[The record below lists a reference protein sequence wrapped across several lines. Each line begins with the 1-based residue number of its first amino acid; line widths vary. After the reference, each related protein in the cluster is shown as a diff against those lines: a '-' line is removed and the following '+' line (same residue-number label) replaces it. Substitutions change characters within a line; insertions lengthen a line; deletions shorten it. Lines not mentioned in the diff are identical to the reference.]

1 MTPYRRVLQEKRR
14 LVWPIA
20 IVLIL
25 NLAMFAL
32 IVYPLS
38 QKVAAGEQDA
48 HAAAMALGAARRDHA
63 NARQTVAGKQ
73 QADAELSKFYETV
86 LPPDLSGAR
95 RVTFLRIDQLAQ
107 QSNLKLETQT
117 SAPSEVRDSDLGKL
131 TYTAV
136 LTGEYRDIRRF
147 IHQLETAPEFLVI
160 ERVELTQNESESAR
174 GLTVAVQVATYFR
187 TGGDGN

>member
-14 LVWPIA
+14 LVWPIVV
-20 IVLIL
+20 VLIL

-38 QKVAAGEQDA
+38 KKVAAGEQDA
-48 HAAAMALGAARRDHA
+48 HTAAMALAAARRDHA

-73 QADAELSKFYETV
+73 QADAELEKFYETV

-117 SAPSEVRDSDLGKL
+117 SSPSEVRDSDLGRL

-136 LTGEYRDIRRF
+136 LTGAYRDVRRF
-147 IHQLETAPEFLVI
+147 IHQLETAPEFVVI
-160 ERVELTQNESESAR
+160 DNIQLAEGSNANGSLMVTLDLS
-174 GLTVAVQVATYFR
+174 TYFR
-187 TGGDGN
+187 EMPS